1 MTDKN
6 TSSKKNE
13 ITTYLEY
20 ANLQIA
26 AEAFIGKTRGRTF
39 QVKSEDNI
47 SDRTSDKLNDDL
59 VEGNWHSSKFSKT
72 LAGEFVKRWKVVRHI
87 GNTGTGFS
95 GTLFEAIADNPAAGI
110 KKGQQVLSFRSTE
123 FVDDAVRDSR
133 ATNELEI
140 KEKGFAFGQ
149 ISDMKEWIDELR
161 RDGAMKDHITVTGYS
176 LGGHL
181 ATALYQLQSE
191 GTFKGLNIDN
201 TYTFNGAGI
210 GKLLD
215 GAQLKTVIEKFS
227 HYRKA
232 GTAEFF
238 TTKEAINL
246 YNEIKEEYGYSSR
259 NQTEK
264 LSLIKNKVDL
274 IYTDWTLSILQGVA
288 KSDPRIKEISY
299 IKEAVDRLVSI
310 NNERLRIKDFTSGKL
325 NKDSKE
331 TKLLPTHEKDI
342 AGLDLD
348 YQIGVVISS
357 QNYTEAYP
365 KFLGVGSG
373 LMRVIMNNKLIE
385 GEKEGKDNFYDIIGK
400 TYTSMVAVSQK
411 HFGKDIRISIEDQP
425 LGRGYFVTNMLKESI
440 LDYKDGTPDLK
451 LLVDKYDINAFG
463 DTHSLVL
470 IVDSLLAHNTL
481 LQLDNNFTIDT
492 FDKIMPLLSNV
503 EADTDIANKN
513 QGVAEGDALENLVNH
528 LIKIFNIKIND
539 NRLID
544 ISPDGL
550 KGLRGDLRGGTWNKV
565 ENVVHDDKVYHG
577 REALHATIQE
587 INKFFHANNLSNKFL
602 LASTGKILPSPK
614 RENTVRARSLFGY
627 LMGLKTLSPFI
638 ALNKDNDT
646 NNVWK
651 VIQED
656 NYKKW
661 DDDNNY
667 IKHNGMAINFSDNWI
682 EDRSL
687 LLYWKNILYKNNKP
701 NNWSF
706 ISDNIYIRLADLDKR
721 IDYKQIISIDDEID
735 GTIKKVG
742 DKRNIDVDTIQFGS
756 SNKENPDYLK
766 GKNSIDHL
774 YGELGNDTL
783 EGGGGADYMEGG
795 EGYDTYIAD
804 KEDTILDSD
813 GKGEIHLDGKLIKG
827 TATRIKDKNDKNDNG
842 TGTYTDEKQG
852 HTYSWGGQTETTVD
866 GRKIVIGSDL
876 VIDGGLTIKNFRNGD
891 LGIHLENQT
900 PPPEPPPASPPFKDP
915 LSLDLDGDGQVNTLP
930 RRAGVH
936 FDLDN
941 SGFAEQTAWLAPGDG
956 FLVLDRN
963 NNGHIDGG
971 AELFGSETTLNNG
984 KVAENGFEALA
995 EWDSNAD
1002 GKITAEDAIY
1012 HRLRI
1017 WQDKNSNGVVNSGE
1031 LNTLQA
1037 HGIAEIHLD
1046 YQNGFW
1052 DVNDIR
1058 HREIGHFTRAD
1069 GTPGDIHTLWF
1080 DNDPVHSVPVE
1091 NQQGRDVEIP
1101 AEISALPD
1109 AKGFGNIYPLRYAM
1123 ALDKTGTL
1131 QKLVTQFVQEKD
1143 PATRHALTDQIM
1155 ARWTGKENVTPGSRG
1170 VYADAGQLA
1179 ILEAFWGSV
1188 ADERDLNWRNGDW
1201 IKTAYKQ
1208 LHNMVYRQLASQTHY
1223 KALYGAVD
1231 FYQDENVWRAD
1242 MAKVNQQLLQAF
1254 ASGMMSAEEIHDFLI
1269 NTVGGSVIDNET
1281 LLHDIKQS
1289 IINDAKMLPDAKMNS
1304 LLNVVMHDN
1313 DIITGNDED
1322 NYIATYG
1329 GDDQVK
1335 GMAGNDTINT
1345 GSGNDKAY
1353 GGLGDDTLYGGE
1365 GDDYLDG
1372 GEGNDTVYGGEDD
1385 DVLRGEDGADIY
1397 VFKGSWGKD
1406 TIYDYQSE
1414 NRIRLEDCSLEDI
1427 RFSRINGRDLLM
1439 RKLGTENEILI
1450 KAQFSDEGVLDAR
1463 SITQWEFADGR
1474 VLSSAEVNKLLHQGT
1489 DGDDVMEGD
1498 AYDNIL
1504 AGQAGNDFLHGNDGN
1519 DEIDGGDGDDHLHG
1533 DGGDDQLD
1541 GGNGNDTLDGGRGND
1556 RLNGGD
1562 GNDTLDGGDGADILA
1577 GGKGDDSYII
1587 GDNDTVILGESMGS
1601 DHLHIAKGKY
1611 APLKN
1616 VTIQLDIPI
1625 TPEQVQVIR
1634 KDFNDAVTGVDDYS
1648 LFNPEMPLSTPKGTL
1663 KDTFSEIRYMLS
1675 AHLPSLEKGRDYLIG
1690 SLGDAQDWKLP
1701 KDRAF
1706 VLNVDRGIP
1715 FDNAFSQWTR
1725 QDQYYLKFD
1734 TVSKHYFTITP
1745 KPGISNDLLLNFSSA
1760 GQLTID
1766 NGLSG
1771 NLYGD
1776 ITLSF
1781 KNGSKMSISELLQ
1794 RQLDAAQTDGNDVI
1808 RGFASN
1814 DYLRGGAGN
1823 DILQGGEGDDS
1834 LEGGVGDDILSG
1846 GYYSLYWNTPESIY
1860 KGHYQYQYQASKS
1873 DRNLISGPDK
1883 YSSTPS
1889 PGLGN
1894 DTYIFSGAFGHDTVI
1909 DCDETKDNIDTLWF
1923 KDIASLEELNF
1934 RKVEN
1939 NLVIATK
1946 DNRSSVT
1953 VINQFSKEQPH
1964 WGVESIKLSNGQA
1977 MKLDDVFLA
1986 PLMTKGSEHDDVLV
2000 NTSNQDIRIDGY
2012 AGNDTITSG
2021 AGNDTINGG
2030 DGNDTIDAGGGD
2042 DIIDGGNGDDRID
2055 GGAGNDIITGGSG
2068 NDNMTGG
2075 DGDDEFIFS
2084 KGWGQDYIWSTWTR
2098 DLSND
2103 VIRFTDVTPDEISLR
2118 QQMGNIILSRKGSND
2133 FISLRGNTG
2142 IISKVIFADGSEWN
2156 TTKLLELSLS
2166 STEDADTIETDTPDV
2181 TIRGGGGDDVINA
2194 RNGTNNRLY
2203 GDAGNDTIS
2212 GDGELYGG
2220 DGNDSLFGMGKLYG
2234 EAGDDSLRGGS
2245 ALYGGDGNDVLFLY
2259 RKEPGDTRPLYGD
2272 GGDGDDILRTSGV
2285 PSAYGEGVG
2294 TVAPSKGESV
2304 VTLRGGK
2311 GNDTIHGS
2319 YDNEVY
2325 EFSLGDGHDV
2335 IIEREAESS
2344 GYYSNLKASWDVL
2357 RFGSGIKAEDI
2368 HYLRQGKD
2376 LLIRH
2381 KNGTDSITVQNFFY
2395 IDDPAYH
2402 HYRINEV
2409 QFADGTTH
2417 TDSDIDRFV
2426 TQGSHQGNNKNSKM
2440 AANVADFSGGQ
2451 HSRPMASNVAPA
2463 GVSADVI
2470 DQTAL
2475 HHAQNLIQAM
2485 STFDQRG
2492 INADN
2497 LISPDDSNVINKIP
2511 LAPSL

>member
-1 MTDKN
+1 MKLKEIST
-6 TSSKKNE
+6 NE
-13 ITTYLEY
+13 YVQL
-20 ANLQIA
+20 A
-26 AEAFIGKTRGRTF
+26 ARVYDRKGTNRMFIPNGFEEK
-39 QVKSEDNI
+39 EW
-47 SDRTSDKLNDDL
+47 LDDDP
-59 VEGNWHSSKFSKT
+59 T
-72 LAGEFVKRWKVVRHI
+72 
-87 GNTGTGFS
+87 TGFS
-95 GTLFEAIADNPAAGI
+95 AGVYKKGDNVIISFTGTNEDLWKDFIKANIPGGTGWGWGSEQICQAFALVLRTI
-110 KKGQQVLSFRSTE
+110 KKYPNAKLSF
-123 FVDDAVRDSR
+123 
-133 ATNELEI
+133 
-140 KEKGFAFGQ
+140 
-149 ISDMKEWIDELR
+149 
-161 RDGAMKDHITVTGYS
+161 TGHS
-176 LGGHL
+176 LGGGL
-181 ATALYQLQSE
+181 ASLMAV
-191 GTFKGLNIDN
+191 FFDKPA
-201 TYTFNGAGI
+201 YTFDMAPFKNSARNI
-210 GKLLD
+210 NIIMVLYKYMRDNDITNQDFENYVNSLYIDPVELYEYSRIYNKD
-215 GAQLKTVIEKFS
+215 RYRDEKIEKRIADINF
-227 HYRKA
+227 
-232 GTAEFF
+232 
-238 TTKEAINL
+238 AIHESL
-246 YNEIKEEYGYSSR
+246 KDRER
-259 NQTEK
+259 NVEHW
-264 LSLIKNKVDL
+264 
-274 IYTDWTLSILQGVA
+274 Y
-288 KSDPRIKEISY
+288 
-299 IKEAVDRLVSI
+299 
-310 NNERLRIKDFTSGKL
+310 TSGEIL
-325 NKDSKE
+325 N
-331 TKLLPTHEKDI
+331 TIRPLPPF
-342 AGLDLD
+342 A
-348 YQIGVVISS
+348 YNIS
-357 QNYTEAYP
+357 
-365 KFLGVGSG
+365 
-373 LMRVIMNNKLIE
+373 
-385 GEKEGKDNFYDIIGK
+385 
-400 TYTSMVAVSQK
+400 
-411 HFGKDIRISIEDQP
+411 GKDIKIDIGQQTLGKIDRHSIILLQALLRNDNFRQAVSRLPNSLELFASTKLYATESPEYNKIPDFMTDIVKQDAGGYEANHGVYTYPYPVLSHLASDMDKIAESNNNRLKQDAILAQLIEWYYYQTRNYKFREDTGFFFKDNKNSNVLQYTLTKNIGLPIVKERSRHYADPWLTKYSRAGVLNEGYLSSNIAGANEFKGVDVNIFYDKEQWTVSADNVNNTSAKP
-425 LGRGYFVTNMLKESI
+425 LDTARKQLMLGEKGADNFTGGDKE
-440 LDYKDGTPDLK
+440 D
-451 LLVDKYDINAFG
+451 LLVGAGGN
-463 DTHSLVL
+463 DT
-470 IVDSLLAHNTL
+470 
-481 LQLDNNFTIDT
+481 
-492 FDKIMPLLSNV
+492 
-503 EADTDIANKN
+503 
-513 QGVAEGDALENLVNH
+513 
-528 LIKIFNIKIND
+528 
-539 NRLID
+539 
-544 ISPDGL
+544 
-550 KGLRGDLRGGTWNKV
+550 LRGGAGNDVIYTGYMAPKEYVDTYKNRYIGDISSTNSAYGGKGSDTIYGDTSIDYLYGA
-565 ENVVHDDKVYHG
+565 DDEKGGDDTSTDYLYGG
-577 REALHATIQE
+577 R
-587 INKFFHANNLSNKFL
+587 
-602 LASTGKILPSPK
+602 GKDY
-614 RENTVRARSLFGY
+614 LFGGAGDDY
-627 LMGLKTLSPFI
+627 LYGGYDEKG
-638 ALNKDNDT
+638 KGDN
-646 NNVWK
+646 
-651 VIQED
+651 
-656 NYKKW
+656 
-661 DDDNNY
+661 
-667 IKHNGMAINFSDNWI
+667 A
-682 EDRSL
+682 
-687 LLYWKNILYKNNKP
+687 KNILKGGK
-701 NNWSF
+701 
-706 ISDNIYIRLADLDKR
+706 
-721 IDYKQIISIDDEID
+721 
-735 GTIKKVG
+735 G
-742 DKRNIDVDTIQFGS
+742 D
-756 SNKENPDYLK
+756 
-766 GKNSIDHL
+766 DHL
-774 YGELGNDTL
+774 YGDDGNDELYGEDDNDTL
-783 EGGGGADYMEGG
+783 VGNGGRDSLDGGD
-795 EGYDTYIAD
+795 GYDTYEAD
-804 KEDTILDSD
+804 EEDTILDSD
-813 GKGEIHLDGKLIKG
+813 GKGRVFLNGKLLSKAILKKG
-827 TATRIKDKNDKNDNG
+827 DNVFRDQYG
-842 TGTYTDEKQG
+842 NTYEWPG
-852 HTYSWGGQTETTVD
+852 NGIIS
-866 GRKIVIGSDL
+866 SN
-876 VIDGGLTIKNFRNGD
+876 LTINGKLTIIDYRKNGD
-891 LGIHLENQT
+891 LGITLEVEQEEV

-930 RRAGVH
+930 RRAGVY

-1052 DVNDIR
+1052 DENDIR

-1109 AKGFGNIYPLRYAM
+1109 AKGFGNVYPLRYAM

-1143 PATRHALTDQIM
+1143 PATRHVLTDQIM

-1304 LLNVVMHDN
+1304 LLKVVMHDN

-1322 NYIATYG
+1322 NYIVTYG

-1385 DVLRGEDGADIY
+1385 DVLRGEDGADVYI
-1397 VFKGSWGKD
+1397 FKGSWGKD
-1406 TIYDYQSE
+1406 TIYDDQSE
-1414 NRIRLEDCSLEDI
+1414 NRIHLEDCSLEDI
-1427 RFSRINGRDLLM
+1427 RFSRINGKDLLV

-1450 KAQFSDEGVLDAR
+1450 KAQFSDEGVLDAC

-1474 VLSSAEVNKLLHQGT
+1474 VLSSTEVNKLLHQGT

-1504 AGQAGNDFLHGNDGN
+1504 AGKAGNDSLHGNDGN

-1533 DGGDDQLD
+1533 DGGDDRLD
-1541 GGNGNDTLDGGRGND
+1541 GGN
-1556 RLNGGD
+1556 

-1601 DHLHIAKGKY
+1601 DHLYVADGKH

-1648 LFNPEMPLSTPKGTL
+1648 LFNPEMPLSTPKGKL

-1675 AHLPSLEKGRDYLIG
+1675 AHLPSLEKGRDYLVG

-1745 KPGISNDLLLNFSSA
+1745 KPGISNDLLLNFGSA

-1766 NGLSG
+1766 NGLSR

-1823 DILQGGEGDDS
+1823 DILQGGEGNDS

-1894 DTYIFSGAFGHDTVI
+1894 DTYIFFGAFGHDTVI
-1909 DCDETKDNIDTLWF
+1909 DCDETKGNIDTLWF

-1934 RKVEN
+1934 REVEN

-1964 WGVESIKLSNGQA
+1964 WGVESIQLGNGQA

-2311 GNDTIHGS
+2311 GNDTIYGS

-2335 IIEREAESS
+2335 IIEREAELEW
-2344 GYYSNLKASWDVL
+2344 YYSNLKASWDVL
-2357 RFGSGIKAEDI
+2357 RFGSDIKAGDI
-2368 HYLRQGKD
+2368 RYLRQGRD

-2395 IDDPAYH
+2395 TENAAYH

-2440 AANVADFSGGQ
+2440 AANVVDFSGGQ
-2451 HSRPMASNVAPA
+2451 HSRPMANNVAPA

-2475 HHAQNLIQAM
+2475 HHAQNLVQAM

-2492 INADN
+2492 INTN
-2497 LISPDDSNVINKIP
+2497 SLNGPDDSNLVNKMP